1 MRLVDADALKAD
13 YCDFCKAMTEELECK
28 GDCMTCEI
36 IDNQPTIE
44 AEPVRHGRWAGNHRH
59 LACSSCS
66 MTFCVPDGVD
76 GELDMSSHRYCPWC
90 GAKMDL
96 KEGAENA

>member
-1 MRLVDADALKAD
+1 MRLIDADALKAD
-13 YCDFCKAMTEELECK
+13 YCDFCKAMTEELECN

-44 AEPVRHGRWAGNHRH
+44 AEPVRHGRWAKVNSIHG
-59 LACSSCS
+59 LKAFKCSECNGYAGIITAFCS
-66 MTFCVPDGVD
+66 T
-76 GELDMSSHRYCPWC
+76 C

-96 KEGAENA
+96 KEGAGSG